1 MQYMKL
7 DNVQRKELLSALS
20 VMKTF
25 LLDTFGTLTAQ
36 EASTPGPGGAF
47 SPVEQVW
54 HLADLEREG
63 FGARIR
69 RLQSE
74 SCPHLPDFDGDRIAA
89 ERNYRSLSLLDGLEA
104 FEEARDENLRIL
116 GSLSPE
122 DWLRS
127 GTQEG
132 VGPVSLCDMPVFIL
146 QHDRA
151 HIAEISAWSEVTG
164 NPSARPADS
173 QDQSRLNR

>member
-7 DNVQRKELLSALS
+7 NDVQREELLESLSRMKKFLFDTFSSLS
-20 VMKTF
+20 VE
-25 LLDTFGTLTAQ
+25 
-36 EASTPGPGGAF
+36 EASAPGPEGAF
-47 SPVEQVW
+47 SPVEQIW

-63 FGARIR
+63 FGVRIR

-74 SCPHLPDFDGDRIAA
+74 SHPYLPDFDGDGIAI
-89 ERNYRSLSLLDGLEA
+89 ERNYRSLSLLEGLRS
-104 FEEARDENLRIL
+104 FEEARDANLRVL
-116 GSLSPE
+116 SSLSSQA
-122 DWLRS
+122 WFRV

-151 HIAEISAWSEVTG
+151 HIAEILAWKESTVRRDH
-164 NPSARPADS
+164 A
-173 QDQSRLNR
+173 